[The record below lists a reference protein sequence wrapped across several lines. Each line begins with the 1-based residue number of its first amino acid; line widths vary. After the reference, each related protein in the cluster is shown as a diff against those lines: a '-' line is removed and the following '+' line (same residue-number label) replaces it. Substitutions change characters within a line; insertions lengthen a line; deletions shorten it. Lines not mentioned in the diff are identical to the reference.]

1 MKTWHK
7 VAIGAGAVVVLGGIV
22 LFSVNQANKGVVT
35 VQTAKVANQDSLVS
49 LVTASG
55 EVKPTTY
62 TNVTAQGYG
71 RITEIFVKE
80 GDHVKKGDRLLLQ
93 ENVQANAD
101 VQAQSAAV
109 NSAESGVQAA
119 EASYKAAQSDLIL
132 QQANL
137 EKAKLDY
144 DRGQGLFKDGLI
156 PKQDFDQRKT
166 IYDGAVATVDSARAR
181 VQSLKAQLDQTR
193 SQVNQGRAVLVRTQ
207 DVLHKTT
214 YTSPIN
220 GIVSYLPERVGDYV
234 VMGMQNANG
243 SFIMTLSDMSVVTAE
258 VKVDETDI
266 VNVKMGQEADVTID
280 AVPGKIF
287 KGKVTEI
294 GSQAVLRSSGLTTT
308 QTTTSTQEAKD
319 FKVVVTLANP
329 PENLRP
335 GLSTTA
341 KIKTAERK
349 NVVAIP
355 IQALAVRTR
364 KDLEEAVKNAKKQGS
379 SNVTLAAP
387 PPPAPGDP
395 KKDEVQGVFV
405 VNGKKAVF
413 LPVETGIAG
422 VTDIEIT
429 KGLKAGD
436 EIVVGSYKALRTLK
450 PESQVKAATD
460 SYREDL
466 VSSGVVIKTEALTKV
481 YEMGAEKVHALSGV
495 DVEIRKGD
503 YVAIMGPSGSGKSTL
518 MNLIGCLD
526 SPSAGKYWL
535 AGRLV
540 SDLDDDE
547 LAYIRNKEIGFVFQ
561 TFNLL
566 PRATALHNVE
576 LPLIYNGT
584 PSEERIEKAK
594 KALER
599 VDLMDRMH
607 HKPNELSGG
616 QRQRVAIARALVN
629 SPSIVL
635 ADEPTGNL
643 DSKTGEEIMALF
655 ANLHG
660 QGNTIILVTHE
671 HDIAQHAHRII
682 FIRDG
687 KIASDEAVAKK

>member
-1 MKTWHK
+1 MKMWHK

-55 EVKPTTY
+55 EIKPTTY
-62 TNVTAQGYG
+62 TNISAQGYG

-80 GDHVKKGDRLLLQ
+80 GDHVKKGDKLLLQ

-119 EASYKAAQSDLIL
+119 EASYKMAQSDLIS

-137 EKAKLDY
+137 EKARLDY
-144 DRGQGLFKDGLI
+144 ERGQGLLKDGLI

-166 IYDGAVATVDSARAR
+166 AYDAVTATVESARSR
-181 VQSLKAQLDQTR
+181 VLSLKAQLEQTR
-193 SQVNQGRAVLVRTQ
+193 AQVNQGRAVLVHTQ
-207 DVLHKTT
+207 DILHKTT

-234 VMGMQNANG
+234 VMGMQNATG

-266 VNVKMGQEADVTID
+266 VNVRLGEEADVTID

-287 KGKVTEI
+287 KGKVTEV

-319 FKVVVTLANP
+319 FKVVVTLTNP

-364 KDLEEAVKNAKKQGS
+364 KDLEEAAKNAKKQGS

-387 PPPAPGDP
+387 PPPAPGEP

-405 VNGKKAVF
+405 VNGNKAVF

-450 PESQVKAATD
+450 PESQVK
-460 SYREDL
+460 
-466 VSSGVVIKTEALTKV
+466 
-481 YEMGAEKVHALSGV
+481 V
-495 DVEIRKGD
+495 D
-503 YVAIMGPSGSGKSTL
+503 
-518 MNLIGCLD
+518 N
-526 SPSAGKYWL
+526 SAPKKQ
-535 AGRLV
+535 
-540 SDLDDDE
+540 DD
-547 LAYIRNKEIGFVFQ
+547 Q
-561 TFNLL
+561 Q
-566 PRATALHNVE
+566 
-576 LPLIYNGT
+576 
-584 PSEERIEKAK
+584 S
-594 KALER
+594 
-599 VDLMDRMH
+599 
-607 HKPNELSGG
+607 
-616 QRQRVAIARALVN
+616 
-629 SPSIVL
+629 
-635 ADEPTGNL
+635 
-643 DSKTGEEIMALF
+643 
-655 ANLHG
+655 
-660 QGNTIILVTHE
+660 
-671 HDIAQHAHRII
+671 
-682 FIRDG
+682 
-687 KIASDEAVAKK
+687 